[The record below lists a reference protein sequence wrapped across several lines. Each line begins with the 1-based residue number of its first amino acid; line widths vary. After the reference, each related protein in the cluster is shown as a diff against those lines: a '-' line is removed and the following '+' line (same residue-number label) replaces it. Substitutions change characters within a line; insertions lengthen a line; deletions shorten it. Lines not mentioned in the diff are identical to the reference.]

1 MKAIKV
7 SMTMEIEDGSE
18 EAIKRIEN
26 HAEELLD
33 LDEWPE
39 IKSVY
44 NVRVRDIQELDTFE
58 Q

>member
-1 MKAIKV
+1 MKKGEYMKVIKV

-44 NVRVRDIQELDTFE
+44 NVRVRDI
-58 Q
+58 